1 MNQTPISYL
10 AAPKGTSLEPPPP
23 SQPIL
28 SPSYELRP
36 SFIAKV
42 KEQSFVGEEDEN
54 PYTHLRD
61 FEQLC
66 LCLHIQGMTRDTL
79 KWKLFS
85 FSLIGA
91 AKH

>member
-1 MNQTPISYL
+1 MNQSCISHPTTPED
-10 AAPKGTSLEPPPP
+10 ACLEPPPP

-28 SPSYELRP
+28 SPSYELCP
-36 SFIAKV
+36 SFKV
-42 KEQSFVGEEDEN
+42 KVQEQSFAREEDEN
-54 PYTHLRD
+54 PYTHLHD